1 VRDRL
6 ALRGPAG
13 GIAGPADLP
22 TDGRW
27 GLVDRLGMMG
37 PPLSPDERSLRQARQ
52 LLLRHGVVTRAC
64 LDREEGPWEWTAIY
78 RQLLR
83 MELRAEVR
91 RGYFVRGLPG
101 VQFALPEA
109 VEHLRGVS
117 GRGAEEAWRAGTEAG
132 GADGEGSVVVMNA
145 CDPAN
150 LWGPAAMG
158 ADAAPAVAGASA
170 DSTAEASRSPLTFAR
185 VPTTWLVQHRG
196 LPVLV
201 AEDTAARIRVARGL
215 DDGLVGAALAAVVEH
230 LSGFASTLSV
240 ESWNGVRVLE
250 SGGAALLESVG
261 FYPDHPGMTWESR

>member
-1 VRDRL
+1 
-6 ALRGPAG
+6 
-13 GIAGPADLP
+13 
-22 TDGRW
+22 
-27 GLVDRLGMMG
+27 MG

-52 LLLRHGVVTRAC
+52 LLLRHGVVTRAS

-109 VEHLRGVS
+109 VERLRAVS
-117 GRGAEEAWRAGTEAG
+117 ARGGAEAG
-132 GADGEGSVVVMNA
+132 GADGRGCVVVMNA

-150 LWGPAAMG
+150 LWGSAAMTTE
-158 ADAAPAVAGASA
+158 AVA
-170 DSTAEASRSPLTFAR
+170 FAR

-201 AEDTAARIRVARGL
+201 AEDTAARISVAPGA
-215 DDGLVGAALAAVVEH
+215 DDSLVRAALAALVDH
-230 LSGFASTLSV
+230 LSGFSATLTV
-240 ESWNGVRVLE
+240 ESWDGARVLE
-250 SGGAALLESVG
+250 SGGAALLESLG
-261 FYPDHPGMTWESR
+261 FYPDHPGMTWERR

>member
-1 VRDRL
+1 VD
-6 ALRGPAG
+6 AIAVPAG
-13 GIAGPADLP
+13 LA

-27 GLVDRLGMMG
+27 SLVDRGGIMG
-37 PPLSPDERSLRQARQ
+37 PPLTSDERSLRQARQ

-83 MELRAEVR
+83 MELRAEAR

-109 VEHLRGVS
+109 VERLRAVS
-117 GRGAEEAWRAGTEAG
+117 GRAGEEAGY
-132 GADGEGSVVVMNA
+132 ADGEGSVAVMNA

-158 ADAAPAVAGASA
+158 IDAAPVAAAPGASTA
-170 DSTAEASRSPLTFAR
+170 DASRSPLTFAR

-201 AEDTAARIRVARGL
+201 AEDTAARIRVAPGVNNALVR
-215 DDGLVGAALAAVVEH
+215 DGLAALVDH
-230 LSGFASTLSV
+230 LSGFADTLTV
-240 ESWNGVRVLE
+240 ENWDGVPVLE
-250 SGGAALLESVG
+250 SGGAALLESLG
-261 FYPDHPGMTWESR
+261 FYPDHPHMTWERR